1 MAGPAPLGELYK
13 ATWSGTLGTS
23 EEFVY
28 SRWCTAGVATPE
40 ADVATTLSGSVTA
53 MLATAVTAGPVP
65 TLATAWPSHV
75 AWTQLKV
82 SHWDMATD
90 KLVAG
95 SSPAYVMLTDVAS
108 GATGS
113 GMPFQ
118 CSLAVTTRSVL
129 AGRRKYNR
137 FYLPGPTVFTTD
149 GQGSLQ
155 PSVADAIALW
165 CHLDITSAA
174 AAATPVAFVNWN
186 PPGST
191 GRHAILD
198 IYLGHR
204 VDTIRRRRN
213 ELVEGRTVDT
223 L

>member
-28 SRWCTAGVATPE
+28 SRWCTAGPATPE
-40 ADVATTLSGSVTA
+40 ADVATTLLGSITA
-53 MLATAVTAGPVP
+53 MLATTVISGPVP
-65 TLATAWPSHV
+65 SLATAWPSHV
-75 AWTQLKV
+75 AWTQLKI
-82 SHWDMATD
+82 SHWDQATN

-95 SSPAYVMLTDVAS
+95 SSPHYEPLTDVAS
-108 GATGS
+108 GSTGA

-118 CSLAVTTRSVL
+118 CSLAVTTRSAL

-137 FYLPGPTVFTTD
+137 FYLPGPQVFTTD

-155 PSVADAIALW
+155 SSVADAISLW
-165 CHLDITSAA
+165 LHFDITSAA
-174 AAATPVAFVNWN
+174 VAATPVSFVNWN
-186 PPGST
+186 FGAPT
-191 GRHAILD
+191 ERNRIVD
-198 IYLGHR
+198 TYLGHR
-204 VDTIRRRRN
+204 IDTIRRRRD
-213 ELVEGRTVDT
+213 ELVEGRTIDV